1 MDKKLM
7 AKKEMLKKLSKDIA
21 NEMKGPM
28 RDGLKSKQEVKVVAD
43 SKEGLEEGLS
53 KAMQIL
59 KKRKEMMGLSEESDD
74 SDEKSE
80 KIAKLEKMK
89 EMLGKDEEMCEA
101 CECAPCE
108 CEMEE
113 EYSED
118 EE

>member
-59 KKRKEMMGLSEESDD
+59 KKRSEMKGESSD
-74 SDEKSE
+74 SDEKSD

-89 EMLGKDEEMCEA
+89 EMLEGEGEMCEA

-113 EYSED
+113 EYSE
-118 EE
+118 EEE